1 LAGDDT
7 DASKIQGTGRADV
20 MRDRKILTLLVAAL
34 VAIAL
39 AVTVATAYRLYV
51 HFHVPA
57 IERAV

>member
-1 LAGDDT
+1 
-7 DASKIQGTGRADV
+7 

-34 VAIAL
+34 VVIAL

-51 HFHVPA
+51 HFREPA